1 MLSYYNNPRPMVLPL
16 DSNLNVKRT
25 NIYLCYYP
33 DEPQNS
39 YKFCNMNEDKEYLQL
54 EAEIFRVLK
63 NIYDP
68 EIPVSIYDLGL
79 IYEVDVDE
87 KQKVKIIMTL
97 TAPNCPMA
105 DDLIK
110 EVREKVEEIKGVK
123 EVKLN
128 LVFDPPWDK
137 SMMSDQARLELGF
150 M

>member
-1 MLSYYNNPRPMVLPL
+1 
-16 DSNLNVKRT
+16 
-25 NIYLCYYP
+25 
-33 DEPQNS
+33 
-39 YKFCNMNEDKEYLQL
+39 MNEDKEYLQL
-54 EAEIFRVLK
+54 ETEIFRVLK

-87 KQKVKIIMTL
+87 KQKVKIVMTL

-110 EVREKVEEIKGVK
+110 EVREKVEKIEGVK

-137 SMMSDQARLELGF
+137 SMMSDEARLELGF